1 MKPGFIIS
9 IIALAGVWAVSCATT
24 APQETA
30 ELIQA
35 QQAYSQA
42 RTDPTINKYAPVPL
56 YEAAQ
61 ALDKAQSAD
70 SEEASRHYAY
80 MAENK
85 VELAQSVAAQKAAV
99 EQLEQLRAEQQAFLL
114 EMRSRQAE
122 QARQEAQQA
131 QEQVRAY
138 RGEQQ
143 QQELIQARREAEQAR
158 AELEELENMQ
168 ARKTD
173 RGILVTFEDM
183 LFGFDQSNLSSGAQS
198 SISQL
203 ADFLKK
209 HPERR
214 VVIEGHTDNQGAVE
228 YNRQLSKERAEAV
241 AQALQAQ
248 GVSADRITTR
258 GLGPDYPIAP
268 NTTASGRQQNRRV
281 EFIISTPEQP
291 EGGTSGEPSGT

>member
-99 EQLEQLRAEQQAFLL
+99 DQLEQLRAEQQAFLL
-114 EMRSRQAE
+114 EMRSMQAE
-122 QARQEAQQA
+122 QARREARQA
-131 QEQVRAY
+131 QEEVRAY

-158 AELEELENMQ
+158 AELEELEKMQ

-198 SISQL
+198 SIRQL

-209 HPERR
+209 HPERQ
-214 VVIEGHTDNQGAVE
+214 VVIEGHTDNQGAAA

-241 AQALQAQ
+241 AHALQAQ
-248 GVSADRITTR
+248 GISADRITTR

-268 NTTASGRQQNRRV
+268 NTTPSGRQQNRRV
-281 EFIISTPEQP
+281 EFIISNPEQP
-291 EGGTSGEPSGT
+291 EGGTSGQPSGT

>member
-1 MKPGFIIS
+1 MKPWFIIS
-9 IIALAGVWAVSCATT
+9 IIALAGILAVGCATT
-24 APQETA
+24 APQEIA
-30 ELIQA
+30 ELTQA

-85 VELAQSVAAQKAAV
+85 VELAQSMAAQKAAV
-99 EQLEQLRAEQQAFLL
+99 DQLEQLRAEQQAFLL
-114 EMRSRQAE
+114 EMRARQAE

-209 HPERR
+209 HPERQ
-214 VVIEGHTDNQGAVE
+214 VVIEGHTDNQGAAE

-248 GVSADRITTR
+248 GISADRITTR

-268 NTTASGRQQNRRV
+268 NMTASGRQQNRRV
-281 EFIISTPEQP
+281 EFIISNPEQP
-291 EGGTSGEPSGT
+291 EGGTSGQPSGT